1 MHFGLPRR
9 RGSDAIDAPLSDVEF
24 VALARDAFELLEDE
38 AKPSGAGTGPVVAGT
53 GPVVAGT
60 QARLWAA
67 VYALLRPVP
76 MSMTHELRA
85 KLSSLG
91 FASS

>member
-1 MHFGLPRR
+1 MHSGLARR
-9 RGSDAIDAPLSDVEF
+9 RGSDAIDAPLSDAEF

-60 QARLWAA
+60 GPVVGSRLCAA
-67 VYALLRPVP
+67 AACANE
-76 MSMTHELRA
+76 HDA
-85 KLSSLG
+85 
-91 FASS
+91 

>member
-53 GPVVAGT
+53 

>member
-53 GPVVAGT
+53 GPVVGS
-60 QARLWAA
+60 RSCAA
-67 VYALLRPVP
+67 AACAND
-76 MSMTHELRA
+76 HDA
-85 KLSSLG
+85 
-91 FASS
+91 